1 MGTDT
6 KVMLEL
12 NASPFNVA
20 DHLIQVLLKI
30 ASQSVFI
37 YRITFDGQ
45 NGILLYGSIMI
56 YYCTYC
62 WEFGLKLTS
71 VTKCLQAFLIIYIE

>member
-1 MGTDT
+1 MNDLGVTVGTDT

-12 NASPFNVA
+12 NTSPFNA
-20 DHLIQVLLKI
+20 TDHLIQVLLKL
-30 ASQSVFI
+30 AYQSVFI

-62 WEFGLKLTS
+62 WEFGLKLIL
-71 VTKCLQAFLIIYIE
+71 VAKYL

>member
-1 MGTDT
+1 MNDLGVTVGTDT

-12 NASPFNVA
+12 NASPFNAA

-30 ASQSVFI
+30 AYQSVFI
-37 YRITFDGQ
+37 YKITFDGQ

-56 YYCTYC
+56 YYRTYC
-62 WEFGLKLTS
+62 WEFELKLTF
-71 VTKCLQAFLIIYIE
+71 VAK